1 MSRVEVERQAE
12 DRFRICG
19 ELTLA
24 TVPALE
30 RRALP
35 AQWPA
40 QATVTLDL
48 SGVTRS
54 DSAGLALLIEWL
66 RVARRR
72 NVRLRLADLP
82 AQMREIARIS
92 DLLPI
97 LPLD

>member
-1 MSRVEVERQAE
+1 MSRIEVERQAD
-12 DRFRICG
+12 DRYRIHG

-30 RRALP
+30 GRALTD
-35 AQWPA
+35 QWPA
-40 QATVTLDL
+40 EATVTLDL

-66 RVARRR
+66 RLARRR
-72 NVRLRLADLP
+72 NVRLRLVELP
-82 AQMREIARIS
+82 VQMREIARIS